1 MCLNLMISKY
11 PGVNLNEFCHS
22 AETSN
27 KPTAI
32 KPIFMS
38 AHDESTNTGTSV
50 SSHPLGTGTKTN
62 SKKTTVYTTD
72 HLWESTGTWECT
84 GILVSINPMARR
96 EKAGPNA

>member
-38 AHDESTNTGTSV
+38 AHDESTNTGTSF

-62 SKKTTVYTTD
+62 SKKTTVYTID
-72 HLWESTGTWECT
+72 HLWESTGTLGVYLDFGFNKPHGQEGKSWT
-84 GILVSINPMARR
+84 
-96 EKAGPNA
+96 